1 MNFIFSVAIFR
12 LSNVKI
18 YFIIFFQI
26 ISICIPFNQ
35 KNIDKKLEN
44 QFYLSK
50 NEAIIFVDGLV
61 CPICTYGLKKK
72 I

>member
-1 MNFIFSVAIFR
+1 MYKTIIIIFLYITS
-12 LSNVKI
+12 I
-18 YFIIFFQI
+18 YFSFDQNNVGEKI
-26 ISICIPFNQ
+26 
-35 KNIDKKLEN
+35 EN
-44 QFYLSK
+44 EFYLSK

>member
-1 MNFIFSVAIFR
+1 MY
-12 LSNVKI
+12 KI
-18 YFIIFFQI
+18 IIIIFFQI
-26 ISICIPFNQ
+26 ISICLPFNQ

-44 QFYLSK
+44 EFYLSK